1 MVSGKVVVFH
11 QSYGPVKALRPAQIL
26 ELGCIVTEMNEREL
40 QEANLTD
47 LGTVAHLGT
56 LTGWNPKK
64 VTKAITPLICVF

>member
-1 MVSGKVVVFH
+1 MAVFH
-11 QSYGPVKALRPAQIL
+11 QSYGPVKALRPDQIL

-56 LTGWNPKK
+56 LTGWRPKK
-64 VTKAITPLICVF
+64 VTKAVTSLLFVL